1 MKTYIIG
8 HQKPDTDAVVATL
21 AFKHLF
27 DSMDCWGYQD
37 SIATITH
44 QLNPETTFVFKK
56 FNHDS
61 LQLIKAS
68 DIQPEDK
75 VVLVDHNETTQAL
88 EGLNFNQVTDIFDHH
103 KLNLKL
109 DHPIFITTKSWGS
122 TCTIA
127 FNLMETYKVDI
138 PAKLASLMLCAILSD
153 TVGFKSSTTTNV
165 DKDAAK
171 KLTKI
176 ANIKDIDALTLEIFK
191 AKSNTSSLSDQQIV
205 TNDYKIYDF
214 SGKKVFINQLETVEQ
229 REIISTKKQDLIKA
243 LKNYKQDQNLDLA
256 FLIITDILKS
266 NSKAIAIS
274 QDESQVLETAF
285 NGKVENSLLDI
296 GPKLSRKKD
305 IAPAI
310 ERSLS

>member
-1 MKTYIIG
+1 
-8 HQKPDTDAVVATL
+8 
-21 AFKHLF
+21 
-27 DSMDCWGYQD
+27 
-37 SIATITH
+37 
-44 QLNPETTFVFKK
+44 
-56 FNHDS
+56 
-61 LQLIKAS
+61 
-68 DIQPEDK
+68 
-75 VVLVDHNETTQAL
+75 
-88 EGLNFNQVTDIFDHH
+88 
-103 KLNLKL
+103 
-109 DHPIFITTKSWGS
+109 
-122 TCTIA
+122 
-127 FNLMETYKVDI
+127 METYKVDI

-256 FLIITDILKS
+256 FLIITDILKA